1 MTVVLN
7 SRVVVA
13 LTWVLTACAR
23 PMPIPV
29 SAPLGT
35 PAEIL
40 AAVTA
45 RQVQIQTLRAR
56 FSATATQP
64 DGSQRRVSGVLLVAK
79 PLEKFRFRLM
89 LPFGITV
96 LDYVHYRDGDWA
108 TFPLADGETASHRFD
123 SLGLMGL
130 AQAFLDEDIG
140 PDCQRSAVTDGLIH
154 VLCGNDRALTV
165 RASDATIAEQSVVGS
180 SMRYSNERLV
190 DGIPLPFAIAISSRD
205 GAIVAVEIDDY
216 DVNPPLDDSL
226 FDIPPG
232 AHPLWVR

>member
-1 MTVVLN
+1 VSIVERL
-7 SRVVVA
+7 RLVVA
-13 LTWVLTACAR
+13 LTCLLMACAR
-23 PMPIPV
+23 PRATPISV
-29 SAPLGT
+29 PLEST
-35 PAEIL
+35 SEIL
-40 AAVTA
+40 AAVAA
-45 RQVQIQTLRAR
+45 RQAEVQTLRAR

-79 PLEKFRFRLM
+79 PLEKFRFRLT

-108 TFPLADGETASHRFD
+108 TFPLADGETASHRFE

-130 AQAFLDEDIG
+130 AQAFLDDEIG
-140 PDCQRSAVTDGLIH
+140 PECQRSAVADGLIH
-154 VLCGNDRALTV
+154 VLCGNHRALTV
-165 RASDATIAEQSVVGS
+165 RASDATVAEQSVGSS

-190 DGIPLPFAIAISSRD
+190 DGIPLPFAIAISNRD

-216 DVNPPLDDSL
+216 DVNPSLDDSL